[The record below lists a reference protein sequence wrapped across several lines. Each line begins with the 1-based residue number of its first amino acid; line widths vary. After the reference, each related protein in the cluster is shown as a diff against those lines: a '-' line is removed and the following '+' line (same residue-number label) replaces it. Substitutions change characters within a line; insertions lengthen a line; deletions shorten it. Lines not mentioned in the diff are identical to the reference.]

1 MVQNITIGVI
11 ISTYNNPAWLEKTL
25 WGYLCQDR
33 MADEIIKFTGVSCSL
48 LMLFLIL
55 SRLMSI
61 SKYQLYRHHYFDLA
75 EKEVGKNC
83 IYRFVN
89 NPRFNWRSLLYAVV
103 KSFFKNLNK
112 SLEKSGTTNEGKKV
126 PTFFVVDYL
135 ETMESVAESPEQEN
149 RICAVIRSIE
159 RQDAA

>member
-1 MVQNITIGVI
+1 
-11 ISTYNNPAWLEKTL
+11 
-25 WGYLCQDR
+25 
-33 MADEIIKFTGVSCSL
+33 
-48 LMLFLIL
+48 
-55 SRLMSI
+55 MSI

-149 RICAVIRSIE
+149 RICAVIRAIE
-159 RQDAA
+159 MQDAA